1 MLTFPIPSPEP
12 HAGRCS
18 LNNMLTVA
26 FGMRTE
32 STEDPLVAK
41 ALRLSR
47 EFMNCTGPVSNLTD
61 FVPAL
66 QKLGS
71 WNYMIKRG
79 EQLNKD
85 LVETYGGMINDMER
99 RMKAGEKVPDCLV
112 KHLIE
117 IKEEEELDHLDMAI
131 MISAFMIGGVETVSS
146 RRIFELRI
154 LEQFFLDCFHHAMVL
169 RFDPVLP

>member
-1 MLTFPIPSPEP
+1 
-12 HAGRCS
+12 
-18 LNNMLTVA
+18 MLTVA

-32 STEDPLVAK
+32 SIEDPLVAK
-41 ALRLSR
+41 ALKLSR

-85 LVETYGGMINDMER
+85 LVETYGGMILDMEK

-117 IKEEEELDHLDMAI
+117 VQEEEELDHLDMAI
-131 MISAFMIGGVETVSS
+131 MVSAFMIGGVETVCSPIENDNASS
-146 RRIFELRI
+146 NLSNRPRPS
-154 LEQFFLDCFHHAMVL
+154 CNGS
-169 RFDPVLP
+169 PP